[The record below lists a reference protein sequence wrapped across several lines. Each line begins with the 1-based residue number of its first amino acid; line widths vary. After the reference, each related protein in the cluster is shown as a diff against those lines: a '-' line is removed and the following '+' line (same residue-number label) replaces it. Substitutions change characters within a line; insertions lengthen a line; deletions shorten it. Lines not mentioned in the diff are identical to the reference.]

1 MSVKAGGL
9 ARYQLTRKAYEN
21 VHEGR
26 GQWYSLR
33 QPRYRYSPWV
43 ASCHRRVHIRA
54 LVKCMSQ
61 VEKTPS
67 GFLHLERRP
76 KKTKKKCRVVSEPG
90 QDSPFW
96 TLETGGCIKSL
107 KGPRASFRAELTSDD
122 EHVIHSTSVGYRA
135 ITWAHVLPSTAGSKW
150 ENIRKG
156 GKKEGNMSCE

>member
-33 QPRYRYSPWV
+33 QPRYHYSPWV

-76 KKTKKKCRVVSEPG
+76 KKTKKMPG
-90 QDSPFW
+90 CERAWSGLSVLDFGDGW
-96 TLETGGCIKSL
+96 LHKVF
-107 KGPRASFRAELTSDD
+107 KGPQGLLQ
-122 EHVIHSTSVGYRA
+122 G
-135 ITWAHVLPSTAGSKW
+135 
-150 ENIRKG
+150 
-156 GKKEGNMSCE
+156 

>member
-61 VEKTPS
+61 VKKVPS

-76 KKTKKKCRVVSEPG
+76 KKTKKNAG
-90 QDSPFW
+90 
-96 TLETGGCIKSL
+96 L
-107 KGPRASFRAELTSDD
+107 RASLVRTLRSGLWRRVA
-122 EHVIHSTSVGYRA
+122 A
-135 ITWAHVLPSTAGSKW
+135 
-150 ENIRKG
+150 
-156 GKKEGNMSCE
+156 